1 MSNRSD
7 SDIYEINKQIVD
19 EFIAIEREL
28 DLAIEEG
35 MRIIT
40 KCKVLQIKINFIIKS
55 IENEIHAK

>member
-19 EFIAIEREL
+19 EFITIEREL

-55 IENEIHAK
+55 MENEIHAK